1 MRKLPKFGCKNT
13 HVGTT
18 GLRCAQ
24 PLPRKHTDTR
34 PGLSGGSSGDPGE
47 GRTPTWVLVTAGHQP
62 TVPTTVTG
70 SEKQQLEMTLDQDA
84 PGSSPAGE
92 QNGTTHH
99 GVFPKPVHESSRI

>member
-1 MRKLPKFGCKNT
+1 MCAAAPKET
-13 HVGTT
+13 HGHSSRPER
-18 GLRCAQ
+18 GLKCG
-24 PLPRKHTDTR
+24 
-34 PGLSGGSSGDPGE
+34 PGQPGE
-47 GRTPTWVLVTAGHQP
+47 GRTPTRVLVTAGHQP

-70 SEKQQLEMTLDQDA
+70 SEKQQLETTLHQDV